1 MIIARNILLIFLAL
15 LFQASWGGALAIYGI
30 VPDLVIITLVFIA
43 ISRGQIEGTVLGFA
57 SGLLIDLYDP
67 GVRLGINA
75 LGNSLIGFGVGYSRL
90 GIVAESLR
98 VQAVILFFCHAF
110 ARCHFFSVFFRPDQ
124 NFEHRVGHQLLHRR
138 AGHGIVVCLCP
149 RDWNGTPCTATLTT
163 ACENATRTS

>member
-98 VQAVILFFCHAF
+98 VQAVILFFATLLHDVIFFVFSSDPIKILSIGLGTSFYTAALGTGLSFVF
-110 ARCHFFSVFFRPDQ
+110 ARVIGMGRH
-124 NFEHRVGHQLLHRR
+124 
-138 AGHGIVVCLCP
+138 AP
-149 RDWNGTPCTATLTT
+149 RL
-163 ACENATRTS
+163 